1 MDDLKSNIGERGII
15 PEIIVVSGLPRSGTS
30 MAMKMLEAGGM
41 PILTDRVR
49 QADDD
54 NPRGYY
60 EFERV
65 KRVKEDRDWLPEAAG
80 KAVKIISFLLLDVPP
95 GYRYKVIFVRRAM
108 AEVLASQRQM
118 LVRRGEAEN
127 AGSDERMAVLYEK
140 HLRKVAAWL
149 EAQPHIDT
157 LYLDHREIIHAPRAA
172 AEAIDAF
179 LGGGLDVAAMAAA
192 VEPDLYRQR
201 A

>member
-149 EAQPHIDT
+149 DAQPHIDT

>member
-1 MDDLKSNIGERGII
+1 MNDIKEYSADTDI
-15 PEIIVVSGLPRSGTS
+15 PSTIIVVSGLPRSGTS

-41 PILTDRVR
+41 PILTDRIR

-65 KRVKEDRDWLPEAAG
+65 KRVKEDRDWLPEAVG

-127 AGSDERMAVLYEK
+127 AGSDDRMALLYKK

-149 EAQPHIDT
+149 EAQPYIDT
-157 LYLDHREIIHAPRAA
+157 LYLDHREMIHAPRAA

-179 LGGGLDVAAMAAA
+179 LGGGLDVSAMAAA
-192 VEPDLYRQR
+192 VDPDLYRQR